1 MYWLNEDEKLV
12 IQAIGE
18 LSRENVVPVGI
29 SLKENGIINIKVDTI
44 NNPTEGIQVFLRD
57 NLTMDAF
64 DILNGEFEIE
74 LEAGEYN
81 NKYSVV
87 FKPKYDF
94 LEEDEILANNLNIY
108 FEENNLTI
116 IRISEINISKVS
128 VFNIIGQQIKTWS
141 DIVETKEINIPLN
154 VEIGAYVIVVE
165 TDKGSFAKKII
176 KK

>member
-1 MYWLNEDEKLV
+1 
-12 IQAIGE
+12 
-18 LSRENVVPVGI
+18 
-29 SLKENGIINIKVDTI
+29 
-44 NNPTEGIQVFLRD
+44 
-57 NLTMDAF
+57 MDAF